1 MVDSTLA
8 QLVAMMLIA
17 CEDKRSTRGVRVPR
31 FISLKH
37 EISHIQIAEEI
48 RTELVSSCSETE
60 NISLTGEPYD
70 DTVNAAEPGSD
81 LSPTTS

>member
-17 CEDKRSTRGVRVPR
+17 CEDKM
-31 FISLKH
+31 

-48 RTELVSSCSETE
+48 RAELVSSCSETE
-60 NISLTGEPYD
+60 NISVKGKPYD